1 MSIDFGAH
9 PGARWAEVARSSRP
23 RAFLVWLGLALS
35 ACGSAP
41 DATAVRAARPA
52 AASQD
57 PDYPGI
63 AHSSFALLSTTCTV
77 NATGLT
83 IAVNAA
89 ETVVIALSSTDGKVT
104 VNSNDA
110 AGNPCEVAATLGI
123 TVTAGTAGDHGVF
136 LDLSNGLFSKATA
149 ANAPK
154 IKLTLGSGTNDTL
167 SVRGSSGVD
176 RFYFGKGTT
185 AGTTLLNFNG
195 GTGTGFDNLPDVA
208 ITGAEHVT
216 VSAGAGDDV
225 IDGSGL
231 FGTIAAYPTALSLY
245 GGPGDDTLLGGAGD
259 DTLSGD
265 AGNDQLNGGKGNNS
279 YSSGSANDGT
289 DVVTVSA
296 LAVDT
301 VDYSL
306 RFNPISVVLNNSAVS
321 GESGENDTI
330 PDTVSTVI
338 GGSGND
344 SLSAAGSSRSH
355 TLFGGPGNDTLTGG
369 NGSDTLD
376 GGDGVL
382 QADGDDLFIGAKA
395 TVSYSGRSQPVTVT
409 VNGSGTGGP
418 DANDGDPATTR
429 HVQLNVA
436 AVAGATISAATNT
449 VTGLTEMTTSS
460 VGHLLVISGS
470 TAAHDNG
477 SYHIV
482 AVTNATTVVLDATDT
497 AAKVTWADDNGAHW
511 SYSEDAAAEKD
522 EVRCPNVR
530 GSANAM
536 NTLTGDANAN
546 WLSGG
551 SLTDVITGGAGDD
564 TLTGGDGNDTLYGGL
579 GDDTLIG
586 GLGNDTLIGGDGN
599 DVLEGDDNSDSFEC
613 DGKNDASS
621 NGTAPGR
628 TDYSVDYNA
637 GSPDNDTRA
646 ASSGCEF

>member
-1 MSIDFGAH
+1 VD
-9 PGARWAEVARSSRP
+9 
-23 RAFLVWLGLALS
+23 
-35 ACGSAP
+35 
-41 DATAVRAARPA
+41 T
-52 AASQD
+52 SQD

-83 IAVNAA
+83 IPVNAG
-89 ETVVIALSSTDGKVT
+89 ETVVITLSATDGNVT
-104 VNSNDA
+104 VNGTDA
-110 AGNPCEVAATLGI
+110 TGNPCEVAATLGI
-123 TVTAGTAGDHGVF
+123 TVTSGTAGDHGVF

-154 IKLTLGSGTNDTL
+154 IRLTLGTGSNDTL

-176 RFYFGKGTT
+176 HFYLGKGTT

-195 GTGTGFDNLPDVA
+195 GSGTGFDALPDVA

-225 IDGSGL
+225 IDSSGL
-231 FGTIAAYPTALSLY
+231 FGTVAAYPSALSLY
-245 GGPGDDTLLGGAGD
+245 GGAGDDAILGGAGD

-265 AGNDQLNGGKGNNS
+265 AGNDQLNGGKGSNT
-279 YSSGSANDGT
+279 YVSGNTNDGT
-289 DVVTVSA
+289 DVITVTA

-301 VDYSL
+301 VDYSS
-306 RFNPISVVLNNSAVS
+306 RFNPVSVVLNNSAVS
-321 GESGENDTI
+321 GETGENDTI

-344 SLSAAGSSRSH
+344 SLSAAGSARAH

-376 GGDGVL
+376 GGDGAL

-409 VNGSGTGGP
+409 VNGSGAGGP

-436 AVAGATISAATNT
+436 AAVGATITAGTNT
-449 VTGLTEMTTSS
+449 VTGLSDMNSSS

-482 AVTNATTVVLDATDT
+482 AVSNASTVVLDATDT
-497 AAKVTWADDNGAHW
+497 TAKVTWADDSGAHW
-511 SYSEDAAAEKD
+511 SYSEDTTAEKD

-530 GSANAM
+530 GSATAVNA
-536 NTLTGDANAN
+536 LTGDANAN
-546 WLSGG
+546 WLTGG
-551 SLTDVITGGAGDD
+551 SAADVITGGAGDD
-564 TLTGGDGNDTLYGGL
+564 TLTGSDGDDTLYGGA

-586 GLGNDTLIGGDGN
+586 GLGNDTLVGGDGN
-599 DVLEGDDNSDSFEC
+599 DVLEGDDNSDSFVC

-628 TDYSVDYNA
+628 ADYSVDYQA
-637 GSPDNDTRA
+637 GSPDNDTHQA
-646 ASSGCEF
+646 PSDCEF